1 MRYFD
6 IAEFDCQ
13 ETGENDMSE
22 EFLWAIDSLREE
34 CGFSF
39 VITSGY
45 RSRKHS
51 IEKAKNTPGTH
62 AQGIACDIKV
72 NGGVERFR
80 IVEEALKMGFNGI
93 GIAKNFVH
101 VDLRKTTPV
110 LWCY

>member
-6 IAEFDCQ
+6 LSEFDCQ
-13 ETGENDMSE
+13 ETGENEMTE
-22 EFLWAIDSLREE
+22 EFLWAIDSLREK

-39 VITSGY
+39 VITSGF
-45 RSRKHS
+45 RSKNHS
-51 IEKAKNTPGTH
+51 IEKAKKSPGTH

-72 NGGVERFR
+72 DGGAQRYK
-80 IVEEALKMGFNGI
+80 IAQEAMSMGFNGI
-93 GIAKNFVH
+93 GIAKDFVH

>member
-1 MRYFD
+1 VRYFD
-6 IAEFDCQ
+6 LAEFDCQ
-13 ETGENDMSE
+13 ETGENDMSK
-22 EFLWAIDSLREE
+22 EFLSAIDDLREK